1 MNLNNF
7 SLIRDLA
14 KNKHIL
20 KFKNNNDNKNI
31 LPFSTRYEPKFKFKK
46 SESVIGILNNINSN
60 SNGNGNIIKNN
71 NNNNKNNEKQNISNK
86 PSPTNIINAI
96 KNIQPHF
103 IKSKTVP
110 ILSSSI
116 ISNNNNINKLNSSIN
131 NINIQ
136 SQRFYSG
143 IWSGGNKNNNNTD
156 NNKNENKNNQNNND
170 NNNNNNS
177 YNNNNNK
184 EEKNNENKQT
194 KYSYKEGIFAFIQK
208 LVEKVKYF
216 LTRNKPLTSDQR
228 IAIFSWAAFG
238 TVTLALIGTTSLV
251 SFILFFANTF
261 EFSEFLA
268 NKVGKYLTNNTGI
281 TITFESARGDMKIG
295 YIRLENV
302 NVSRTP
308 RPDDRLS
315 SIQLSIRQ
323 IDIKLN
329 FLWFLEG
336 KGLIQECL
344 INGVRGLID
353 RRTEGINWNKNM
365 VYPRRKKMSG
375 DFEFEK
381 LEVRDLFVTMYLPDK
396 SYRPLP
402 ISIYHLES
410 DRFRKQWMLL
420 DLISCKSIVG
430 KFDNSL
436 FTLTIPQHHRQFNI
450 ESEDLLSLK
459 LKQLTSNNN
468 QNFRNYDNYYNYIT
482 EPSDNLFLTQSNSQI
497 DNFYNNNINNNNSHN
512 NDNFINNNNNNLSD
526 SDNFGEKK
534 LSKKKLTKKKRDEKI
549 EYRELKIDGLN
560 TDILSRNATGPLG
573 WIKEGTF
580 DIDLLILLPNHMDDN
595 EKELLSTE
603 QVEYGIIPPSSD
615 NPRMNLHLDFKV
627 QLNHLYSVA
636 PLYTPEISYISNA
649 LAHPIVAYI
658 NSHSKH
664 IPLSFKFAMN
674 VRQFNGSWTPSQA
687 CFWEMISASVYAEL
701 LKKVQETKN
710 VTTLKKVASDLVNDL
725 VQWIAPHLQAMH
737 YQQKEKEEQEKLL
750 LLQKELK
757 EKHKKR
763 ISQNNLNNENILYN
777 ENGEIISNSEQEI
790 TETNEEIEIKNEKDN
805 QSDSEEKNVDDD
817 EEEPI
822 NQQLIYYQ
830 EMQKLLDH
838 QQQKQYY

>member
-14 KNKHIL
+14 KNKHIF
-20 KFKNNNDNKNI
+20 KFKNNNSNSNI
-31 LPFSTRYEPKFKFKK
+31 LPFSTRYEPKSIYKDNK
-46 SESVIGILNNINSN
+46 SVIGALNNYDN
-60 SNGNGNIIKNN
+60 NIIYNTNIK
-71 NNNNKNNEKQNISNK
+71 KQTNISKQTNRDISPNIVNK
-86 PSPTNIINAI
+86 I
-96 KNIQPHF
+96 KKIQPHF
-103 IKSKTVP
+103 IKSTVP
-110 ILSSSI
+110 PILPTI
-116 ISNNNNINKLNSSIN
+116 LANSIN
-131 NINIQ
+131 NKFNSTNIQ
-136 SQRFYSG
+136 SQRFYCG
-143 IWSGGNKNNNNTD
+143 VWGGGNKNKKTNTD
-156 NNKNENKNNQNNND
+156 NSGD
-170 NNNNNNS
+170 
-177 YNNNNNK
+177 K
-184 EEKNNENKQT
+184 EEKNNNNNTNDNKNDSSNKEENNETKQS
-194 KYSYKEGIFAFIQK
+194 KYSYKEGIFAFFQK
-208 LVEKVKYF
+208 LIEKAKYF

-228 IAIFSWAAFG
+228 IALISWAAFG
-238 TVTLALIGTTSLV
+238 TGALVLIGTTSFI

-261 EFSEFLA
+261 EFFEFLA
-268 NKVGKYLTNNTGI
+268 NKINKYLTNNTGI
-281 TITFESARGDMKIG
+281 TITFESARGDMKTG

-323 IDIKLN
+323 VDIKLN
-329 FLWFLEG
+329 LLWFLEG

-344 INGVRGLID
+344 VNGVRGLID
-353 RRTEGINWNKNM
+353 RRTEGIYFNKNM
-365 VYPRRKKMSG
+365 VYPRRKRTSG
-375 DFEFEK
+375 DFELEK
-381 LEVRDLFVTMYLPDK
+381 LEVRDLLITMYLPDK

-450 ESEDLLSLK
+450 ESDDLLSMK
-459 LKQLTSNNN
+459 LKQLTSNGN
-468 QNFRNYDNYYNYIT
+468 QNLRNYDNYYNYIT

-497 DNFYNNNINNNNSHN
+497 DNDYYHHSHGL
-512 NDNFINNNNNNLSD
+512 NNNNNNHYHRYND
-526 SDNFGEKK
+526 RDENFDETKSM
-534 LSKKKLTKKKRDEKI
+534 SKKKLTKKKRDEKL

-580 DIDLLILLPNHMDDN
+580 DIDLLILLPNYMGDN

-603 QVEYGIIPPSSD
+603 QLEYGIIPTSTE

-710 VTTLKKVASDLVNDL
+710 VTTLKKVASDLVNDI
-725 VQWIAPHLQAMH
+725 VQWIAPHLQALH

-750 LLQKELK
+750 LLQQELK
-757 EKHKKR
+757 KKHKKNTL
-763 ISQNNLNNENILYN
+763 QNDDDEATVYDG
-777 ENGEIISNSEQEI
+777 NGEIILSDQI
-790 TETNEEIEIKNEKDN
+790 HQDIENEKLEQDYQKTN
-805 QSDSEEKNVDDD
+805 NESENEDEE

-822 NQQLIYYQ
+822 NQQLVYYQ
-830 EMQKLLDH
+830 EMQKLLDN

>member
-14 KNKHIL
+14 KNKHIF
-20 KFKNNNDNKNI
+20 KFKNDNINKNI
-31 LPFSTRYEPKFKFKK
+31 LPFSTRYEPKSKFKNN
-46 SESVIGILNNINSN
+46 ESIIKVLNNNSN
-60 SNGNGNIIKNN
+60 SNSNIIR
-71 NNNNKNNEKQNISNK
+71 NNEKIKKQTISNK
-86 PSPTNIINAI
+86 ITSSSSSSSPSPSPSPSPLN
-96 KNIQPHF
+96 NIQPIF
-103 IKSKTVP
+103 STS
-110 ILSSSI
+110 L
-116 ISNNNNINKLNSSIN
+116 ISNNINKFNSLIN
-131 NINIQ
+131 NKNIQ
-136 SQRFYSG
+136 SQRFYCG
-143 IWSGGNKNNNNTD
+143 IWGGGGKNNKN
-156 NNKNENKNNQNNND
+156 NENKNNND
-170 NNNNNNS
+170 GNENKNDSNNNS
-177 YNNNNNK
+177 SSSSSNGNK

-228 IAIFSWAAFG
+228 IAIISWAAFG
-238 TVTLALIGTTSLV
+238 TGTLILIGTTSLV

-281 TITFESARGDMKIG
+281 TITFESARGDMKTG

-302 NVSRTP
+302 NISRTP
-308 RPDDRLS
+308 RSDDRVS

-344 INGVRGLID
+344 VNGVRGLID

-450 ESEDLLSLK
+450 EQEDLLSMK

-468 QNFRNYDNYYNYIT
+468 QNFRNHDNYYNYIT

-497 DNFYNNNINNNNSHN
+497 DNYNNNNNNNNSNFIDN
-512 NDNFINNNNNNLSD
+512 NLEINNNNNN
-526 SDNFGEKK
+526 FGEKR
-534 LSKKKLTKKKRDEKI
+534 LSKNKLTKKKRDEKI

-603 QVEYGIIPPSSD
+603 QVEYGIIPPSSE

-725 VQWIAPHLQAMH
+725 VQWIAPHLQAIH

-763 ISQNNLNNENILYN
+763 ISQNNNNHDETILYN
-777 ENGEIISNSEQEI
+777 ENGEIISNEQE
-790 TETNEEIEIKNEKDN
+790 NIEDNNNNNDNNEKLENVKEN
-805 QSDSEEKNVDDD
+805 QSDNEQDQDNQEEEE

-822 NQQLIYYQ
+822 NQQLVYYQ
-830 EMQKLLDH
+830 EMQKLLDN